1 MAYQNSTT
9 VAARLSAFLHR
20 MQILNPAETS
30 EIGADQI
37 QMLKD
42 ILHDLDPTVRL
53 DNQQITQWLLATLN
67 SAQTLIMEQANTPPS
82 GESDFEWTPSN
93 LDGPLAS
100 YGLFAYNGTK
110 HAEYFPGLTSFT
122 GNMPELGDGIT
133 MFYGDDL
140 TSISFP
146 NLAQLNITS
155 GLIFIQA
162 LPALTEAHFPS
173 LVRWKKKNPAG
184 SIICGIKDCPGLNV
198 LELSPSFTVD
208 VPDAGNNEV
217 YDFSGNDLPQA
228 TVDFILVRAAATMT
242 TVLVGANLSI
252 FLDAGTNASP
262 SAAGLAA
269 KATLVARNV
278 TVTNN

>member
-1 MAYQNSTT
+1 
-9 VAARLSAFLHR
+9 

-67 SAQTLIMEQANTPPS
+67 SAQALITEQANTPPA
-82 GESDFEWTPSN
+82 GAADFEWTPESA
-93 LDGPLAS
+93 DSPLAS
-100 YGLFAYNGTK
+100 FGLVAYSGPDP
-110 HAEYFPGLTSFT
+110 AEYFVGLTSFT
-122 GNMPELGDGIT
+122 GHQTKIGEGMFLRTGTTGLESIAFPELALVTIT
-133 MFYGDDL
+133 GGLVYVEAFPDL
-140 TSISFP
+140 TTLSFP
-146 NLAQLNITS
+146 VLN
-155 GLIFIQA
+155 
-162 LPALTEAHFPS
+162 
-173 LVRWKKKNPAG
+173 RWKKKNPAS
-184 SIICGIKDCPGLNV
+184 SITCGVVDCPLLTT
-198 LELSPSFTVD
+198 LELSPNFTVD
-208 VPDAGNNEV
+208 VPDAGNNAV
-217 YDFSGNDLPQA
+217 YNFSGNALPQA

-242 TVLVGANLSI
+242 TVLVGANLTI
-252 FLDAGTNASP
+252 ALDGGTNAAP